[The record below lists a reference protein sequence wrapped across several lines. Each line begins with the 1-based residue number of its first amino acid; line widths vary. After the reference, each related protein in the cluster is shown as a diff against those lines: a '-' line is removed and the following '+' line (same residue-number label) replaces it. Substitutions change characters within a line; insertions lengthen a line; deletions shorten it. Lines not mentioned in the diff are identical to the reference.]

1 MHKNKSFLVIP
12 KAIHA
17 YFVDGIKP
25 EDYIKSVT
33 NIFDFC
39 GGVKI
44 KGDWSF
50 YEHKVV
56 SGEYLIEKV
65 QHTIRYFISKTGS
78 KVIKKN
84 NTDNREIQIE
94 AGKWLQT
101 LMIDYED
108 KPFSEYDINYDY
120 YLDKI
125 NKEIRDLEPIIT
137 QLSLF

>member
-12 KAIHA
+12 EAIHA

-33 NIFDFC
+33 NIFNFC

-50 YEHKVV
+50 YQHKIVD
-56 SGEYLIEKV
+56 GEYLVEKL
-65 QHTIRYFISKTGS
+65 QHTIRYFISNTGT

-84 NTDNREIQIE
+84 NTDSREIQIE
-94 AGKWLQT
+94 AGKWMQT
-101 LMIDYED
+101 LMIDYVE
-108 KPFSEYDINYDY
+108 KPFTEYDINYDY

-125 NKEIRDLEPIIT
+125 NKEIRDLEPIVT
-137 QLSLF
+137 QYSLF

>member
-1 MHKNKSFLVIP
+1 
-12 KAIHA
+12 
-17 YFVDGIKP
+17 
-25 EDYIKSVT
+25 
-33 NIFDFC
+33 
-39 GGVKI
+39 
-44 KGDWSF
+44 
-50 YEHKVV
+50 VV

-65 QHTIRYFISKTGS
+65 QHTIRYFISNTGS

-101 LMIDYED
+101 LMIDYKD